1 MNSFR
6 YPCLIA
12 CIIGIV
18 LVCTSFE
25 SPSNRNTGFYL
36 PDSVSEMR
44 IQYKENDGLI
54 VLPFII
60 NDTIQVNLILDTGSS
75 NIILFGKKFKNLIDQ
90 TARKIRFSG
99 HGDGTP
105 REGFAMTG
113 VRLKLDII
121 SGDNIP
127 VVVIPKRVFNGYSAA
142 DGVIGLDILQ
152 KFEVEIDPLKRII
165 FFRPAATA
173 ELGHEYSRASLKID
187 GHLPVLSSMLTMKD
201 GNRVA
206 TNLAIDTGSMLG
218 LLMVTDNLSNL
229 NPFDMTLT
237 ATGINGDVYS
247 YKYWVKSLNCEGLTV
262 TDVPIAVTFKK
273 SKSYASIGMG
283 LLKEYRIVLNYPK
296 GYVGFKKSS

>member
-6 YPCLIA
+6 YPFLIA

-18 LVCTSFE
+18 FLCTSFE
-25 SPSNRNTGFYL
+25 LPSNRNAGFYL

-54 VLPFII
+54 ILPFVI
-60 NDTIQVNLILDTGSS
+60 NDSIQVDLVLDTGTS

-90 TARKIRFSG
+90 TARKIHFSG
-99 HGDGTP
+99 HGDGAA

-127 VVVIPKRVFNGYSAA
+127 VVVIPKRVFHGYSAA

-152 KFEVEIDPLKRII
+152 KFEVEIDPSKRII
-165 FFRPAATA
+165 CFRPAATA
-173 ELGHEYSRASLKID
+173 ELGREYSRASLKID
-187 GHLPVLSSMLTMKD
+187 GHLPVLSAMLTTKD
-201 GNRVA
+201 GNRVE

-218 LLMVTDNLSNL
+218 LLMVTDNLSDL
-229 NPFDMTLT
+229 NPFDMKVI
-237 ATGINGDVYS
+237 ATGLNGDVYS
-247 YKYWVKSLNCEGLTV
+247 YKYWLKRLNCEGLTL